1 MLNITTSSEDNA
13 VVIFLEGRLD
23 VNAAVEADRTFTEVL
38 SQTDSVVLDLQKLEY
53 VASAGLR
60 AIKKLRFNLKEKGGS
75 LLVRNANAEV
85 MNIFEMTGIAAILK
99 FV

>member
-13 VVIFLEGRLD
+13 VVIFLDGRLD

>member
-13 VVIFLEGRLD
+13 VVIFLDGRLD

-60 AIKKLRFNLKEKGGS
+60 AIKKLRFNLKQKGGS

>member
-13 VVIFLEGRLD
+13 VVIFLDGRLD

-75 LLVRNANAEV
+75 LLVRNATAEV